1 MKTAT
6 NTQHMRG
13 FTLLELIVVI
23 AILGTLMG
31 IAYPAII
38 GVQENARI
46 AASSKVCA
54 DVVAGVSNFKQ
65 DHNGIM
71 PYYPNKAKPDKN
83 DQIYLTTLPG
93 KDAGLLGIL
102 TGYEDADIKLN
113 INNEP
118 YMKPTRAESARDGLF
133 GESASQLGLY
143 DPWGKPY
150 YVVMC
155 EMAEGCIDPFTNR
168 RIGRENCLVY
178 GLGPDSDGI
187 APAHSDGRRTVHGVN
202 TPPKSGK
209 KGKKMSKA
217 EAKRARQ
224 DAQDALND
232 AILDNIY
239 SWKKAAKK

>member
-6 NTQHMRG
+6 SNQHMRG

-31 IAYPAII
+31 IAYPAIM

-102 TGYEDADIKLN
+102 TGYEDSDMKLN
-113 INNEP
+113 TNNEP

-155 EMAEGCIDPFTNR
+155 EMTEGCIDPFTNR
-168 RIGRENCLVY
+168 RVGRESCLVY
-178 GLGPDSDGI
+178 GLGPDSDGV
-187 APAHSDGRRTVHGVN
+187 AVAH
-202 TPPKSGK
+202 SGK
-209 KGKKMSKA
+209 KRVSSGVSAGQTRGKKMSKA
-217 EAKRARQ
+217 EVRKAQQ

-232 AILDNIY
+232 AVLDNIY

>member
-6 NTQHMRG
+6 SPQHMRG

-31 IAYPAII
+31 ISYPAII

-46 AASSKVCA
+46 ASSSKVCA

-71 PYYPNKAKPDKN
+71 PYYSTKAKPDKN

-93 KDAGLLGIL
+93 KDAGLLSIL
-102 TGYEDADIKLN
+102 TGYEDTNMKLN

-118 YMKPTRAESARDGLF
+118 YMKPTRAESPRDGLF
-133 GESASQLGLY
+133 GESGSKLGLY

-155 EMAEGCIDPFTNR
+155 EMTEGCIDPFTKR

-187 APAHSDGRRTVHGVN
+187 ADAHSDKKRMSASASSGK
-202 TPPKSGK
+202 KSGK
-209 KGKKMSKA
+209 KKMSKA
-217 EAKRARQ
+217 EAKRVRQ
-224 DAQDALND
+224 EAQDALND
-232 AILDNIY
+232 AIMDNIY

>member
-1 MKTAT
+1 MKTAVST
-6 NTQHMRG
+6 RRMCG

-23 AILGTLMG
+23 AILATLMG
-31 IAYPAII
+31 IAYPAIM

-46 AASSKVCA
+46 ASSSKVCA
-54 DVVAGVSNFKQ
+54 DLVAGVSNFKQ

-71 PYYPNKAKPDKN
+71 PYYPKKAKPDKN
-83 DQIYLTTLPG
+83 DQIYLVTEPR
-93 KDAGLLGIL
+93 KDAGLLSIL
-102 TGYEDADIKLN
+102 TGYEDTDIKLN

-133 GESASQLGLY
+133 GDEGSSLGLY

-150 YVVMC
+150 YIVLC
-155 EMAEGCIDPFTNR
+155 EMTEGCIDPFTNQ
-168 RIGRENCLVY
+168 RIRRENCLVY

-187 APAHSDGRRTVHGVN
+187 AQAHSG
-202 TPPKSGK
+202 KSKVSLGGSADKKKGK
-209 KGKKMSKA
+209 KGKKMSKK
-217 EAKRARQ
+217 EAKQA
-224 DAQDALND
+224 AQEAQAAFDD